1 MSDFLLYDF
10 LQIYSDENYIKKI
23 KTIDIEQFVTQSLG
37 FKKISNLKF
46 SKIIYGES
54 VVATGILVN
63 TNGGYAFD
71 TLEGVEE
78 INLIEID
85 IPLMI
90 DIKIEKAIL
99 EIANTIASK
108 YSWIIEE
115 RR

>member
-1 MSDFLLYDF
+1 MTNSFLYDY
-10 LQIYSDENYIKKI
+10 LQIYSDENYTKKV
-23 KTIDIEQFVTQSLG
+23 KNVDIEQFFTQSLV
-37 FKKISNLKF
+37 FKKISNLRF

-54 VVATGILVN
+54 VTATGILADS
-63 TNGGYAFD
+63 NGGYAFE

-90 DIKIEKAIL
+90 DSEIETEIL
-99 EIANTIASK
+99 EIANAIASK

>member
-1 MSDFLLYDF
+1 MTDFLLYDY

-23 KTIDIEQFVTQSLG
+23 KTADIEQFLIQSLE
-37 FKKISNLKF
+37 FKKISDLRF

-54 VVATGILVN
+54 VTATGILAN
-63 TNGGYAFD
+63 SNGGYAFD
-71 TLEGVEE
+71 TLEGIEE

-85 IPLMI
+85 IPLMTNI
-90 DIKIEKAIL
+90 EIEKAIL
-99 EIANTIASK
+99 EIANTISSK

>member
-1 MSDFLLYDF
+1 MTDSFLYDY
-10 LQIYSDENYIKKI
+10 LQIYSDENYAKKI
-23 KTIDIEQFVTQSLG
+23 KTVDVEQFFIQSLR
-37 FKKISNLKF
+37 FKKISNLRF
-46 SKIIYGES
+46 SKIIYDES
-54 VVATGILVN
+54 VTATGILAN
-63 TNGGYAFD
+63 SNGGYAFE

-90 DIKIEKAIL
+90 DSEIEKAIL
-99 EIANTIASK
+99 EIANAIASK